1 MNKQN
6 RFLLKFTLILSAFM
20 CQADPMILQPN
31 LGSLAEEFS
40 SLEYSTITMIITV
53 SALFLGIAALA
64 SGKVAARTGKKKLLL
79 IGSILF
85 TCGGCLTSAAPS
97 FALIILCRI
106 VEGLGAGFVITVSM
120 TLIPELFPDEKEANQ
135 ILGMNAVATA
145 LWGTFIGT
153 AAGYLGVISW
163 KYANF
168 LYLIGFIILVF
179 QLMVIPSDKE
189 GKKAGG
195 DAPAGKTTSSAY
207 SVAVLAFLFAVVST
221 IFMTSVAA
229 FIIEAGLGNSSQ
241 AGITVSI
248 MTIGAFLIG
257 LAFAKI
263 FETLKSLTP
272 AISYVFM
279 AIGVILPVLIPT
291 YFITCAGAFVFG
303 MGYGTYFPYIN
314 AEAIR
319 ISPPESADA
328 NISLING
335 AYYIGMFASSFL
347 MAAIAS
353 IFNNSSAMF
362 NYRFMGVTF
371 IIFVIYYLVQALRER
386 KAVASGNHHD
396 L

>member
-1 MNKQN
+1 MKKTNK
-6 RFLLKFTLILSAFM
+6 FLLKFTLILSAFM

-31 LGSLAEEFS
+31 LGSLAEEFPNLS
-40 SLEYSTITMIITV
+40 YSTVTMIITV

-64 SGKVAARTGKKKLLL
+64 SGKIAGIIGKKKLLI

-85 TCGGCLTSAAPS
+85 GCGGCLTSVMPS
-97 FALIILCRI
+97 FTLIILCRLI
-106 VEGLGAGFVITVSM
+106 EGLGAGFVITVSM
-120 TLIPELFPDEKEANQ
+120 TLIPELFPDEKEGNQ

-153 AAGYLGVISW
+153 TAGYLGVISW

-179 QLMVIPSDKE
+179 QLLVIPADHKSSDDESAMPK
-189 GKKAGG
+189 GSV
-195 DAPAGKTTSSAY
+195 TSSAY
-207 SVAVLAFLFAVVST
+207 SIAILAFLFAVVST

-229 FIIEAGLGNSSQ
+229 FIIEAGLGDSAQ
-241 AGITVSI
+241 AGITVSV

-263 FETLKSLTP
+263 FESLKSMTP
-272 AISYVFM
+272 VISYICM
-279 AIGVILPVLIPT
+279 AIGVIIPVLMPN
-291 YFITCAGAFVFG
+291 YFVTCAGAFIFG

-314 AEAIR
+314 AETIR

-328 NISLING
+328 NISLVNG

-353 IFNNSSAMF
+353 IFHTSSAIF
-362 NYRFMGVTF
+362 NYKFMGVVF
-371 IIFVIYYLVQALRER
+371 ILFVIYYLIVAIREKK
-386 KAVASGNHHD
+386 KA
-396 L
+396 

>member
-1 MNKQN
+1 MKKTN
-6 RFLLKFTLILSAFM
+6 RFLLKFTLVLSAFM
-20 CQADPMILQPN
+20 VQADPMILQPN
-31 LGSLAEEFS
+31 LGSLAGAFPN
-40 SLEYSTITMIITV
+40 LEYSTVTMIITV
-53 SALFLGIAALA
+53 SALFLGIASLI
-64 SGKVAARTGKKKLLL
+64 SGSVAAKVGKKKLLL
-79 IGSILF
+79 IGSVLF
-85 TCGGCLTSAAPS
+85 GCGGCLTSIVPS

-106 VEGLGAGFVITVSM
+106 IEGLGAGFVITVSM
-120 TLIPELFPDEKEANQ
+120 TLIPELFPDEKESNQ

-163 KYANF
+163 RYANF
-168 LYLIGFIILVF
+168 LYLIGFVILVF
-179 QLMVIPSDKE
+179 QLLVIPDDKKQKDPSE
-189 GKKAGG
+189 STPKGKV
-195 DAPAGKTTSSAY
+195 TSSAY
-207 SVAVLAFLFAVVST
+207 SVAILAFLFAVVST

-229 FIIEAGLGNSSQ
+229 FIIEAGLGDSSQ
-241 AGITVSI
+241 AGITVSC

-263 FETLKSLTP
+263 FETLKTLTP
-272 AISYVFM
+272 AISYIFM

-291 YFITCAGAFVFG
+291 YVITCIGAFIFG

-353 IFNNSSAMF
+353 LFHNSTAIFN
-362 NYRFMGVTF
+362 YKFMGVVF
-371 IIFVIYYLVQALRER
+371 IIFVIYYLIQAMREA
-386 KAVASGNHHD
+386 KTAS
-396 L
+396 